1 MGLLKT
7 WTSLHTKLAAET
19 HLTDGEFVQVTE
31 NRNNDDDDNNDD
43 NDNSY

>member
-19 HLTDGEFVQVTE
+19 HLTDGEFLQVTE
-31 NRNNDDDDNNDD
+31 NWSDDGNNDD